1 MRATSIGHA
10 GILVQTRQ
18 ATIVCDPWFLPAF
31 LGSWFVFPRNDQ
43 LSPKLMAAIESPDY
57 LYISHQHA
65 DHLDEPWLANHIDKT
80 TKVLLPNFATRELER
95 RLSKLGFTNFVRTE
109 NGKETNLGDGLMIAI
124 HVESAIADGPGG
136 DSAIVISDGESRLVN
151 QNDCRTGDLGALT
164 VHGSVDMHWLQFS
177 GAIWYPMVYDEPHES
192 LMQQARSK
200 VESQF
205 ARSMKYVS
213 RVDAR
218 VIVPSAG
225 PPCFL
230 DEDLFSANM
239 ITGDELSIFPD
250 QTEFIKRLVASGNDR
265 AVLNIPGTTIEIS
278 PSSIVVT
285 HPMSDELVQ
294 RPFAHKEE
302 YLREYQ
308 ADWSEWLSD
317 YKATWPQQK
326 TDLLT
331 QLQDWWQP
339 LLAMAPTLRTAIG
352 GGCLLKTDD
361 AEMYIDFAN
370 GLVVP
375 FADQKYRYRFVTA
388 RPLLEKTVAER
399 AVDWSNSLFL
409 SCRFTAWRDGAYN
422 EFLYNFF
429 KSLSVERMRRAET
442 EAIRR
447 TTPEGAATQLSE
459 EIEIDGYVMQR
470 LCPHRQA
477 DLSEF
482 GRVENG
488 FVVCDLHGWRFSV
501 EDGKCSNADDR
512 KLNIRKRTS

>member
-1 MRATSIGHA
+1 
-10 GILVQTRQ
+10 
-18 ATIVCDPWFLPAF
+18 
-31 LGSWFVFPRNDQ
+31 
-43 LSPKLMAAIESPDY
+43 
-57 LYISHQHA
+57 
-65 DHLDEPWLANHIDKT
+65 
-80 TKVLLPNFATRELER
+80 VLLPDFATRELER
-95 RLSKLGFTNFVRTE
+95 RLSKLGFTHFVRTE
-109 NGKETNLGDGLMIAI
+109 NAKELDLGDGLTIAI

-164 VHGSVDMHWLQFS
+164 MHGPVDMHWLQFS
-177 GAIWYPMVYDEPHES
+177 GAIWYPMVYDEPRES

-213 RVDAR
+213 LVDAR
-218 VIVPSAG
+218 VVVPSAG

-250 QTEFIKRLVASGNDR
+250 QTEFIKRLKTTGNDR
-265 AVLNIPGTTIEIS
+265 AVLNIPGTTIDMS
-278 PSSIVVT
+278 PAAVVVT
-285 HPMSDELVQ
+285 HPVSDDLVQ
-294 RPFAHKEE
+294 RPFVHKEK

-308 ADWSEWLSD
+308 SDWSEWLRG
-317 YKATWPQQK
+317 YKATWPQQQ

-339 LLAMAPTLRTAIG
+339 LMAMAPTLRQAIG
-352 GGCLLKTDD
+352 GECLLKTDGL
-361 AEMYIDFAN
+361 EMYINFAN
-370 GLVVP
+370 GTVEE
-375 FADQKYRYRFVTA
+375 FANQKYRYRFEIA
-388 RPLLEKTVAER
+388 RPLLEKTVADR

-429 KSLSVERMRRAET
+429 KSLSVERMRRAEQ
-442 EAIRR
+442 EAVRR
-447 TTPEGAATQLSE
+447 TAPDNAATQLSA

-501 EDGKCSNADDR
+501 VDGHCSNADDR
-512 KLNIRKRTS
+512 KLKIRKRTS